1 MYEFHLIS
9 PEKTRK
15 NIFFGKVFK
24 MCDFTIVS
32 GVKKALE
39 LEKVVK
45 FSKKVKNR
53 EQMLKIEEIILHN

>member
-1 MYEFHLIS
+1 
-9 PEKTRK
+9 
-15 NIFFGKVFK
+15 

-45 FSKKVKNR
+45 FVKKVKNG
-53 EQMLKIEEIILHN
+53 EQKRSVEN

>member
-1 MYEFHLIS
+1 MFEFHLIS
-9 PEKTRK
+9 PEKSG
-15 NIFFGKVFK
+15 FFSKVFK

-45 FSKKVKNR
+45 FVKKW
-53 EQMLKIEEIILHN
+53 LKSEISRTKT